1 SYVWICAFTPI
12 AARSAWI
19 AVPMVF
25 GDCIPEPDSVTQKVM
40 LIGISTPDWSS
51 SALAR
56 SGSYGYWLTW
66 SVYAQ
71 PIAGGIGPTD
81 GVPVPF
87 RMSCVSASLLMA

>member
-1 SYVWICAFTPI
+1 
-12 AARSAWI
+12 
-19 AVPMVF
+19 MVF
-25 GDCIPEPDSVTQKVM
+25 GDCMPEPDSVTQKVM

-71 PIAGGIGPTD
+71 PIAGGMGPTD
-81 GVPVPF
+81 GVPVPL
-87 RMSCVSASLLMA
+87 RMSEVKASLLIAKLTARRTRTLSNGGFLVLSV